1 MHAPPAKGPSGPGE
15 RSARFGTEPSHGAC
29 SARKV
34 CGLKHIL
41 ILALATA
48 GASAVASPFATQVV
62 SYAQGSNANGSYTN
76 AANALGSA
84 SRMTGF
90 GDFISG
96 VTPFN
101 PPFATNQLVSIGS
114 GGHLTLGF
122 EQDIVNG
129 ATHRFGVD
137 LIVFSNA
144 FFVDQSFFDTNPT
157 NDGSGVL
164 GPNPAVFGSSGIAD
178 IYVSADGQDWRLASA
193 TSLNLFPTLGYSDFT
208 ETTPLT
214 PGTVETDFT
223 RAMDPTMTPGS
234 LSGLSFAELIDLYDG
249 SGGGVGID
257 ISGTG
262 LDFARFVRIEN
273 NSASA
278 FNIDA
283 VAVVPA
289 PGAVAFGVFGLAFA
303 ARRRR

>member
-1 MHAPPAKGPSGPGE
+1 
-15 RSARFGTEPSHGAC
+15 
-29 SARKV
+29 
-34 CGLKHIL
+34 LKHIL
-41 ILALATA
+41 ILALASA
-48 GASAVASPFATQVV
+48 GATAVASPFATHVV

-101 PPFATNQLVSIGS
+101 PAFAGDQLVSVGS
-114 GGHLTLGF
+114 GGQLTLGF
-122 EQDIVNG
+122 EADITDG

-144 FFVDQSFFDTNPT
+144 FFVDQSFFDTDPG

-164 GPNPAVFGSSGIAD
+164 GPSPAIFGSNGIAD
-178 IYVSADGQDWRLASA
+178 IYVSADGQDWRLAAA
-193 TSLNLFPTLGYSDFT
+193 TSLNLFPTLGYADFT

-223 RAMDPTMTPGS
+223 RAMDPTITLGS
-234 LSGLSFAELIDLYDG
+234 LAGLSFAELIDLYDG

-273 NSASA
+273 NSAAA
-278 FNIDA
+278 FNVDA
-283 VAVVPA
+283 VAVVPG
-289 PGAVAFGVFGLAFA
+289 PGVLALGVVGMGVR